1 MASALLLE
9 KLNDAIARELQVS
22 VQYMWQHVM
31 AKGMYGYTVRDIFK
45 KIAIQ
50 EMKHAEDIAERLNY
64 LGGFP
69 TTKPTPIE
77 VGKTAREMVQLNKQA
92 EEEAVALYREII
104 ALAEKEGDTVTV
116 ALFTDI
122 LAAEEEHHNTF
133 TGLLAD

>member
-1 MASALLLE
+1 MASTQLLE

-50 EMKHAEDIAERLNY
+50 EMKHAEDIAERLGY
-64 LGGFP
+64 LGGVP
-69 TTKPTPIE
+69 TTRPTHIE
-77 VGKTAREMVQLNKQA
+77 VGKTAREMVQLNKRA

>member
-1 MASALLLE
+1 MASIQLLE
-9 KLNDAIARELQVS
+9 KLNEAIARELQVS

-31 AKGMYGYTVRDIFK
+31 AKGAYGYTVRDVFK

-50 EMKHAEDIAERLNY
+50 EMKHAEDIAERMAY
-64 LGGFP
+64 LGGTP
-69 TTKPTPIE
+69 TTRPTPIE

-92 EEEAVALYREII
+92 EEDAIALYREII
-104 ALAEKEGDTVTV
+104 AIAEHERDAVTV

-133 TGLLAD
+133 TSLLAE